1 MPHDSV
7 DRIIDEWRRAL
18 PTLDASPLAVIG
30 RVSRLAD
37 LVRRRVDA
45 ALKPFGIGWELLDVL
60 GALLRAGPP
69 FRRTPT
75 ALYRA
80 CLLSSG
86 AMTNRVDRLERA
98 GLVTRMRDPQDRRGV
113 LVGLTEPGREV
124 VDKAIAACW
133 ATQQRLLAALPPADR
148 ERLAGLLRTLL
159 LALEDPAPA
168 AAEPSRPLA
177 KNP

>member
-98 GLVTRMRDPQDRRGV
+98 GLVTPCAIRRIG
-113 LVGLTEPGREV
+113 
-124 VDKAIAACW
+124 
-133 ATQQRLLAALPPADR
+133 
-148 ERLAGLLRTLL
+148 
-159 LALEDPAPA
+159 
-168 AAEPSRPLA
+168 AESSWG
-177 KNP
+177 